1 MGTIDP
7 GRFLFDSPA
16 IYQICVQGALTADW
30 SDRLQGMTIRVVTSE
45 DAPPMTVLVGE
56 LLDQSS
62 LVGVLNTLYD
72 LHLTLL
78 LVRCKSELLEAV
90 ARECGLCPAR

>member
-1 MGTIDP
+1 MGTTNP

-16 IYQICVQGALTADW
+16 IYQICVQGAITTDW

-62 LVGVLNTLYD
+62 LVGVLNTLFD

-78 LVRCKSELLEAV
+78 MVRCNSELLDV
-90 ARECGLCPAR
+90 LGREFDLCPEG